1 MVTETLQFCV
11 LLPRGYA
18 AREIRISHGR
28 ARRGKI
34 GRRCPTARTAQAGIF
49 MAEILLENIS
59 KSFGDHTVLK
69 DLSLAVRDGECFT
82 LIGPSGCGKTVLLR
96 IMAGFETL
104 DAGRMSIGG
113 EVVADAESGT
123 ALPPEQRSLGVVFQ
137 DYAVW
142 PHMTVRQNVGYPL
155 KIARRDAAE
164 AAALVQKSIDDVNLT
179 GMEDR
184 LPSQLSG
191 GQQQRVALARALVAQ
206 PSLLLLD
213 EPLNNLDANLR
224 EEMRF
229 EIKALQ
235 KNLGVTILYV
245 THDQEIALAISDRM
259 ALLDEQGAIRQIG
272 TPEELFATPADEFVF
287 SFLGMSNFLR
297 ATVDDGVATI
307 DGHVFPLEPQ
317 AGLAGEV
324 RVGFRPSDVQL
335 ARQGQGLQATVRRA
349 SFLGAFTDYQL
360 DVCGQQVRTAVDT
373 HEALARDLLLHE
385 GDECVINLRGAHW
398 FS

>member
-1 MVTETLQFCV
+1 
-11 LLPRGYA
+11 
-18 AREIRISHGR
+18 
-28 ARRGKI
+28 
-34 GRRCPTARTAQAGIF
+34 
-49 MAEILLENIS
+49 MAEILIENIS

-69 DLSLAVRDGECFT
+69 DLSLTVRDGECFT

-113 EVVADAESGT
+113 EVVADAQSGT

-155 KIARRDAAE
+155 KIARRDPAE

-229 EIKALQ
+229 EIKELQ

-259 ALLDEQGAIRQIG
+259 ALLDEQGAIRQVG
-272 TPEELFATPADEFVF
+272 TPEELFSAPADEFVF

-297 ATVDDGVATI
+297 VNVA
-307 DGHVFPLEPQ
+307 GGLASLEGCAFPLVPQ
-317 AGLAGEV
+317 AELSGEA

-335 ARQGQGLQATVRRA
+335 SRQGEGLRATVRRA

-360 DVCGQQVRTAVDT
+360 DVCGQHVRTAVDT
-373 HEALARDLLLHE
+373 HEALARDLLLAE
-385 GDECVINLRGAHW
+385 GDECVINLRNAHW

>member
-1 MVTETLQFCV
+1 
-11 LLPRGYA
+11 
-18 AREIRISHGR
+18 
-28 ARRGKI
+28 
-34 GRRCPTARTAQAGIF
+34 
-49 MAEILLENIS
+49 MAEILIENIS
-59 KSFGDHTVLK
+59 KSFGDLMVLK
-69 DLSLAVRDGECFT
+69 DLSLTVRDGECFT

-113 EVVADAESGT
+113 EVVADAQSGT
-123 ALPPEQRSLGVVFQ
+123 ALPPEHRSLGVVFQ

-155 KIARRDAAE
+155 KIARRDPVE

-229 EIKALQ
+229 EIKELQ

-259 ALLDEQGAIRQIG
+259 ALLDEQGAIRQVG
-272 TPEELFATPADEFVF
+272 TPEELFSAPADEFVF

-297 ATVDDGVATI
+297 VNVA
-307 DGHVFPLEPQ
+307 GGLANLEGCVFPLVPQ
-317 AGLAGEV
+317 AGLSGEA

-335 ARQGQGLQATVRRA
+335 SRQGEGLRATVRRA

-360 DVCGQQVRTAVDT
+360 DVCGQQVRTALDT
-373 HEALARDLLLHE
+373 HEALARDLLLAE
-385 GDECVINLRGAHW
+385 GDECVINLRNAHW

>member
-1 MVTETLQFCV
+1 
-11 LLPRGYA
+11 
-18 AREIRISHGR
+18 
-28 ARRGKI
+28 
-34 GRRCPTARTAQAGIF
+34 

-164 AAALVQKSIDDVNLT
+164 ATALVQKSIDDVNLT

-213 EPLNNLDANLR
+213 EPLNNLDAKLR

-259 ALLDEQGAIRQIG
+259 ALLDEQGTIRQIG
-272 TPEELFATPADEFVF
+272 TPEDLFATPADEFVF

-297 ATVDDGVATI
+297 ATVDGGVATI
-307 DGHVFPLEPQ
+307 DGHVFPLAPQ

-335 ARQGQGLQATVRRA
+335 GRQGQGLRATVRRA

>member
-1 MVTETLQFCV
+1 
-11 LLPRGYA
+11 
-18 AREIRISHGR
+18 
-28 ARRGKI
+28 
-34 GRRCPTARTAQAGIF
+34 

-164 AAALVQKSIDDVNLT
+164 ATALVQKSIDDVNLT

-297 ATVDDGVATI
+297 ATVGGGVASI
-307 DGHVFPLEPQ
+307 DGHVFPLEPP

-335 ARQGQGLQATVRRA
+335 GRQGQGLRATVRRA

>member
-1 MVTETLQFCV
+1 
-11 LLPRGYA
+11 
-18 AREIRISHGR
+18 
-28 ARRGKI
+28 
-34 GRRCPTARTAQAGIF
+34 

-179 GMEDR
+179 GIEDR
-184 LPSQLSG
+184 LPAQLSG

-297 ATVDDGVATI
+297 ATVDGGVATI
-307 DGHVFPLEPQ
+307 DGHVFPLAPQ

-335 ARQGQGLQATVRRA
+335 ARQGQGLRATVRRA

>member
-1 MVTETLQFCV
+1 
-11 LLPRGYA
+11 
-18 AREIRISHGR
+18 
-28 ARRGKI
+28 
-34 GRRCPTARTAQAGIF
+34 

-164 AAALVQKSIDDVNLT
+164 ATALVQKSIDDVNLT

-297 ATVDDGVATI
+297 ATVDGGVATI
-307 DGHVFPLEPQ
+307 DGHVFPLAPQ

-335 ARQGQGLQATVRRA
+335 ARQGQGVRATVRRA